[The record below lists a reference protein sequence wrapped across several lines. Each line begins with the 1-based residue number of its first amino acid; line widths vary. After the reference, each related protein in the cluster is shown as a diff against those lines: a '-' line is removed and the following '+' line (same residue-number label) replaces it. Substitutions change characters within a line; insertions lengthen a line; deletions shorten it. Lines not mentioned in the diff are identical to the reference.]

1 MATKT
6 RRIAEEEE
14 EKAPMRKMSVIAQDP
29 GIRRR
34 GKILMARIDVPAE
47 ELAPGPIGY
56 RVQVVDYDGARQ
68 KFNGSHELPGVHD
81 KEPRAWVDGDPKIL
95 NQFRF
100 HAQNVYALVM
110 KTLARFEYA
119 LGRRIPWS
127 PRSFKSHQLKVA
139 PHGMADANAFY
150 NPEIEGL
157 VFGYFNGASGERVY
171 TCLSQDIVVHET
183 THALLDAL
191 RERYMDPSSP
201 DQAAFHEGFSDV
213 IALLSVLSQREVV
226 EYLLLGGK
234 TARKKDPLVKSAD
247 VKYEVLL
254 ESALFALADQ
264 MGSEINGV
272 RGQPLRQ
279 SARIKPD
286 PKLKD
291 TEEFLEPHRRGELFV
306 AAVMQGF
313 VKAWSERIL
322 TSGLAKQKAYPV
334 SRVAEEGADIA
345 DKLATMWIRAIDYMP
360 PVHLRFGDALS
371 AALTADFEVRP
382 DDSRYE
388 LREHMRKSF
397 AALGFKPASRRA
409 DGSGLWEDAPKDL
422 NYRRVRFESMKSDED
437 EVFRFIWDNREALEL
452 CDGAY
457 TQVLSVRP
465 SVRIGTDGFVLR
477 ETVAQYY
484 QVARFT
490 REEMQEAGVRL
501 PREYLDSL
509 IEDEKRLAK
518 EALAG
523 NNGHA
528 HGEDAA
534 TAKEVTTAL
543 YGGAV
548 LIFDEYS
555 RVKYWIHNDVI
566 GQDQEDRLAYLWEQ
580 GQLRPDQTTIRL
592 REGRFSALH
601 RMRALGAVS
610 SARARRDRW

>member
-1 MATKT
+1 MAKKT
-6 RRIAEEEE
+6 RLIAHKEEER
-14 EKAPMRKMSVIAQDP
+14 APTRKMSVIAQDP

-34 GKILMARIDVPAE
+34 GKILMAKIDVPAE
-47 ELAPGPIGY
+47 DLAPGPIGY

-68 KFNGSHELPGVHD
+68 EFCGSHVLPGVHK
-81 KEPRAWVDGDPKIL
+81 KEPAAWTEGRATIL
-95 NQFRF
+95 NNFSF

-127 PRSFKSHQLKVA
+127 RRSFKSHQLKVA

-171 TCLSQDIVVHET
+171 TCLSHDVVVHET

-213 IALLSVLSQREVV
+213 IALLSVFSQREVV

-234 TARKKDPLVKSAD
+234 PAGKKDRFITRASVQYKA
-247 VKYEVLL
+247 LL
-254 ESALFALADQ
+254 ESALFALAKQ
-264 MGSEINGV
+264 MGSELNGV

-279 SARIKPD
+279 SAKIKPD

-291 TEEFLEPHRRGELFV
+291 TDEYLEPHRRGELLV

-322 TSGLAKQKAYPV
+322 TSGLDKQQAYPV

-360 PVHLRFGDALS
+360 PVHLTFGDALS

-388 LREHMRKSF
+388 LRAHMRESF
-397 AALGFKPASRRA
+397 AAFGFKPASRRE
-409 DGSGLWEDAPKDL
+409 DGSGLWADAPQDL
-422 NYRRVRFESMKSDED
+422 NYERVRFESMKTDED
-437 EVFRFIWDNREALEL
+437 EVFRFIWDNRTALEL

-465 SVRIGTDGFVLR
+465 SVRIGIDGFVLR
-477 ETVAQYY
+477 ETVAEYY

-490 REEMQEAGVRL
+490 REEMKERGVK
-501 PREYLDSL
+501 PPQEYLDSL
-509 IEDEKRLAK
+509 IEAEMQVAT
-518 EALAG
+518 EADG
-523 NNGHA
+523 GDDGHA
-528 HGEDAA
+528 HASDPA

-548 LIFDEYS
+548 LIFDEYG
-555 RVKYWIHNDVI
+555 RVKYWIHNDVL
-566 GQDQEDRLAYLWEQ
+566 GKDQNDRLAYLWEQ
-580 GQLRPDQTTIRL
+580 GQLGPDQTTVRL

-601 RMRALGAVS
+601 RLRALGAV
-610 SARARRDRW
+610 AGAQTREDRW